1 MDKLIG
7 IYNTSLKLILLYA
20 QRLFLIYVS
29 KNDEWVLRKEEDW
42 DYISQMSRFL
52 QHWMKKTFNLKMPV
66 SADILPVIPGKLF
79 DRMSVSYLA
88 RDHSSRGKSVYHFYL
103 AYFKPFWT
111 DCQTEGYSSDNFG
124 MIYWERPKGLSSTN
138 VGRIKFFAE
147 TNCVKISHL
156 LSHEIMRMMGK
167 SRKIYFDGVHELCE
181 KHRRGK
187 LPFLYFNDR
196 FDLVSNTESYHF
208 CTIDIKKMAT

>member
-1 MDKLIG
+1 
-7 IYNTSLKLILLYA
+7 
-20 QRLFLIYVS
+20 
-29 KNDEWVLRKEEDW
+29 
-42 DYISQMSRFL
+42 MSRFL

-66 SADILPVIPGKLF
+66 SADILPVIPGKIF
-79 DRMSVSYLA
+79 DRMSVSLLA
-88 RDHSSRGKSVYHFYL
+88 RDHSSRGKSIYHFYL

-124 MIYWERPKGLSSTN
+124 MIYWERPIGLSSTS
-138 VGRIKFFAE
+138 VERIKFFAE

-196 FDLVSNTESYHF
+196 FDLVPNTESYHF
-208 CTIDIKKMAT
+208 STIDIKKIATKAM

>member
-1 MDKLIG
+1 VLIPLSISDTSGWFQSHCNAQSAGVLLTSLAAQRSETDFGGWPASLPPLIG
-7 IYNTSLKLILLYA
+7 SIITTASPFEA
-20 QRLFLIYVS
+20 
-29 KNDEWVLRKEEDW
+29 
-42 DYISQMSRFL
+42 
-52 QHWMKKTFNLKMPV
+52 
-66 SADILPVIPGKLF
+66 
-79 DRMSVSYLA
+79 
-88 RDHSSRGKSVYHFYL
+88 

-124 MIYWERPKGLSSTN
+124 MIYWERPKGLSSTS
-138 VGRIKFFAE
+138 VERIKFFAE

-196 FDLVSNTESYHF
+196 FDLVPNTESYHF
-208 CTIDIKKMAT
+208 STIDIKKMATQGM

>member
-1 MDKLIG
+1 MRVL
-7 IYNTSLKLILLYA
+7 NLLLLYA

-42 DYISQMSRFL
+42 DYVSQMSRFL

-66 SADILPVIPGKLF
+66 SADILPVIPGKIF

-88 RDHSSRGKSVYHFYL
+88 RDHSSRGKSIYHFYL

-124 MIYWERPKGLSSTN
+124 MIHWERPKKLASS
-138 VGRIKFFAE
+138 VERIKFFAE
-147 TNCVKISHL
+147 KNCVKISHL

-167 SRKIYFDGVHELCE
+167 SRKIYFDGVHDLCE

-187 LPFLYFNDR
+187 LPFLYFTER
-196 FDLVSNTESYHF
+196 FDLVPNTESYHF
-208 CTIDIKKMAT
+208 CTIDIKKMTA